1 MTMWISI
8 SGRTLPELQMAS
20 LKKLLPYFVTYLPND
35 R

>member
-20 LKKLLPYFVTYLPND
+20 LKNYYLIL
-35 R
+35 